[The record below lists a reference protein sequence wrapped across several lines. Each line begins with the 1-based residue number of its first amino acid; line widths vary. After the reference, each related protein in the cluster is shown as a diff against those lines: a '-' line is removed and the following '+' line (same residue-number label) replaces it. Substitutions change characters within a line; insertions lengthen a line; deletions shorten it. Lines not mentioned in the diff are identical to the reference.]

1 MRFDNRLTPIAGTLS
16 LISILETCIDVY
28 KRLFAKVNKRLV
40 SVYRRF
46 GNDLVIDNQGVARIQ
61 AIADTKELRI

>member
-1 MRFDNRLTPIAGTLS
+1 MKFDNTFPQSARTRSP
-16 LISILETCIDVY
+16 ISILETCIDVY